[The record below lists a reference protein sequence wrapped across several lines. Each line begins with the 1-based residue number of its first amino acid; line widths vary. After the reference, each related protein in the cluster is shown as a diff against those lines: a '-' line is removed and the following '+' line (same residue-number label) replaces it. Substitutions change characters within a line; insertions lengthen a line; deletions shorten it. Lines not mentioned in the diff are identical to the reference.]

1 MYIGSLVSDISL
13 NFSKSVK
20 IIDFGL
26 PIKFFDSYGANKIS
40 IKKSILVQKKF

>member
-26 PIKFFDSYGANKIS
+26 QLNFSTVMGANKIS
-40 IKKSILVQKKF
+40 IKKSILVQKF